1 MQTQITSNTLTL
13 LRHKCR
19 FLAFPLDKTSFC
31 FHIHRLN
38 ANTIHASRARA
49 LSMQT
54 QITSNTLTFIRHKC
68 RVLAFPLDK
77 TSFCIHVPVW
87 MQTQLTHLA
96 LVPCQCRHKSHQT
109 LLHSYAINALF
120 LPSLLDKTS
129 FCIHVPRLNAPTQPT
144 HLTLVPCKCR
154 HKSHHTFF
162 CINAVFL
169 PSL

>member
-1 MQTQITSNTLTL
+1 MPCSCLPSRQDQLLHSYLSFECKHNPRISRSCLVIADTNHIIHSYTLTPYMPCSCLPSRQDQL
-13 LRHKCR
+13 LHWC
-19 FLAFPLDKTSFC
+19 PC
-31 FHIHRLN
+31 LN
-38 ANTIHASRARA
+38 ANTTHASRARA

-109 LLHSYAINALF
+109 LLHSYAINA
-120 LPSLLDKTS
+120 
-129 FCIHVPRLNAPTQPT
+129 
-144 HLTLVPCKCR
+144 
-154 HKSHHTFF
+154 
-162 CINAVFL
+162 VFL